1 MTMMHGENKTELLRK
16 IFPNMDDGDLAKL
29 AEVAVLHTYPPNA
42 VLCREGEIEN
52 TFYAITSGQVE
63 VTKQLDEST
72 QEVINRPG
80 PGSFV
85 GEIALVQEGPR
96 TATVRTIEPT
106 TVLEIDRGDFVD
118 MLHTSASMAVRIMLL
133 ITPRLRDIDLTTIAH
148 LRQKNA
154 ELVQAYEELEEKYK
168 ALQKK
173 RV

>member
-1 MTMMHGENKTELLRK
+1 MHSANKAELLRK
-16 IFPNMDDGDLAKL
+16 VFPNIDNGDLAKL
-29 AEVAVLHTYPPNA
+29 AEVAVLHTYPPNT
-42 VLCREGEIEN
+42 VLCHEGQIEN

-63 VTKQLDEST
+63 VVKQLDEST
-72 QEVINRPG
+72 QKVINCPG

-154 ELVQAYEELEEKYK
+154 ELAQAYEELAEKYK
-168 ALQKK
+168 ALQEQQ
-173 RV
+173 

>member
-1 MTMMHGENKTELLRK
+1 MTMMHSENKAELLRK
-16 IFPNMDDGDLAKL
+16 VFPDIDNGDLAKL
-29 AEVAVLHTYPPNA
+29 AEVAALHTYPPNTT
-42 VLCREGEIEN
+42 LCHEGQIED

-63 VTKQLDEST
+63 VIKRLDEST

-118 MLHTSASMAVRIMLL
+118 MLHTSAPMAVRIMLL

-154 ELVQAYEELEEKYK
+154 ELVQAYEELQEKYK
-168 ALQKK
+168 ALQEQK
-173 RV
+173 

>member
-1 MTMMHGENKTELLRK
+1 MHSANKAELLRK
-16 IFPNMDDGDLAKL
+16 VFPNIDNGDLAKL
-29 AEVAVLHTYPPNA
+29 AEVAVLHPYPPNT
-42 VLCREGEIEN
+42 VLCHEGQIEN

-63 VTKQLDEST
+63 VVKQLDEST
-72 QEVINRPG
+72 QKVINCPG

-154 ELVQAYEELEEKYK
+154 ALTQAYEELTEKYK
-168 ALQKK
+168 ALQEQQ
-173 RV
+173 

>member
-1 MTMMHGENKTELLRK
+1 MHSANKVELLRGV
-16 IFPNMDDGDLAKL
+16 FPDMDDGDLAKL
-29 AEVAVLHTYPPNA
+29 AEVAALNTYPPDT

-63 VTKQLDEST
+63 VAKQLDEST
-72 QEVINRPG
+72 QKVINCPG

-154 ELVQAYEELEEKYK
+154 ELAQAYEELQEKYR
-168 ALQKK
+168 ALQAQK
-173 RV
+173 